1 MESILVAPD
10 LDRKIRMEVNVL
22 DYTMGRVLS
31 MECDD
36 RRWRPVFRVAN
47 YGLYFIFSFYFS
59 FLISFLFYVIF
70 YLELEF

>member
-1 MESILVAPD
+1 MKSILVAPD

-22 DYTMGRVLS
+22 DYAMGRVLS

-36 RRWRPVFRVAN
+36 RRWRPVVRVAN
-47 YGLYFIFSFYFS
+47 YELYFIFSFYFS

-70 YLELEF
+70 YLKLEF